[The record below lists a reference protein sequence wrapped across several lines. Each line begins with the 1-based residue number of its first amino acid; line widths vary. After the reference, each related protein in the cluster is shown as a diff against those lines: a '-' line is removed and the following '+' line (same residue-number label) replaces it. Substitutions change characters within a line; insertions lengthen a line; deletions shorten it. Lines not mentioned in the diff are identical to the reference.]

1 MVRIALVPLLI
12 TEEMAG
18 DVMSFHVFGQVI
30 VVLNSVKATND
41 LLERCGDIYSDHP
54 AIPICE
60 MCVIDFIGLPW
71 RFIDKNQDEVGMA
84 RTACGIHGILASDS
98 QAA

>member
-1 MVRIALVPLLI
+1 MFTEPSKKHGKNRSLVPLLI
-12 TEEMAG
+12 TEGMAG

-41 LLERCGDIYSDHP
+41 LLERRGDIYSDRP

-71 RFIDKNQDEVGMA
+71 RFIDKN
-84 RTACGIHGILASDS
+84 
-98 QAA
+98 